1 MFSFPIVYAE
11 ILKRQSSAVRK
22 VASDGPGSCM
32 TLGLC
37 FFKYSIVLPLEFLHE
52 YRARNKILY
61 PFVNEYVLLCVSQ
74 IDIDRDMNIDI

>member
-1 MFSFPIVYAE
+1 
-11 ILKRQSSAVRK
+11 
-22 VASDGPGSCM
+22 M

-61 PFVNEYVLLCVSQ
+61 PSVNEYVLLCVLQ
-74 IDIDRDMNIDI
+74 VDIDRDMNIDI

>member
-1 MFSFPIVYAE
+1 M
-11 ILKRQSSAVRK
+11 
-22 VASDGPGSCM
+22 ASDGPGSCM

-37 FFKYSIVLPLEFLHE
+37 FFKYNIVLPLEFLHE

-61 PFVNEYVLLCVSQ
+61 PFVNEYVLLCVLHIN